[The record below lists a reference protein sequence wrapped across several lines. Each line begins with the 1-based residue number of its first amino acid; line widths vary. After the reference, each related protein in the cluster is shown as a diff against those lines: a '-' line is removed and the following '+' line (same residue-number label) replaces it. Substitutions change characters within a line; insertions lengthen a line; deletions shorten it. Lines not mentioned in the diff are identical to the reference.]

1 MSVLRW
7 HRQKVGPQILHKH
20 WITNCWMC
28 KRGNEHILLPLTTL
42 SLSLS
47 EWWLHD
53 FIFQILGSST
63 KNVKWINNYHLNR
76 LAGWL
81 IRWWIIFWMYTQK
94 KVRLKF
100 TQTMLKPTTYENGKR
115 ESEPS
120 SDLVSQRFCFELN
133 DNRRTLT
140 KTQTYGADY
149 LLPEK
154 QKNP

>member
-1 MSVLRW
+1 
-7 HRQKVGPQILHKH
+7 
-20 WITNCWMC
+20 
-28 KRGNEHILLPLTTL
+28 
-42 SLSLS
+42 
-47 EWWLHD
+47 
-53 FIFQILGSST
+53 
-63 KNVKWINNYHLNR
+63 
-76 LAGWL
+76 
-81 IRWWIIFWMYTQK
+81 MYTQK

-149 LLPEK
+149 LHPEK